1 MRSISKLALAGLGL
15 AALTGGAALAQ
26 EMHVMKVALPDGSVA
41 HIRYAGDKPPQIAVV
56 PAVQRIAVPIVLAQ
70 PMASPFADFDQ
81 VFADMD
87 RRMAA
92 MMQQARILASQPVDA
107 SGKLETVNLGKLPA
121 GTVRYSFTSTT
132 TGNGSCTQSVQ
143 YISDGSAAQP
153 KVVSQSSG
161 DCSAMAKPVVKV
173 SVPAPKAIPAPAP
186 SKAPAPAKAPDR
198 DMI

>member
-15 AALTGGAALAQ
+15 VALTGGAALAQ

-41 HIRYAGDKPPQIAVV
+41 HIRYAGDKPPQVAVV
-56 PAVQRIAVPIVLAQ
+56 PVAQRIAVPVVLAQ
-70 PMASPFADFDQ
+70 PMMSPFADFDR

-87 RRMAA
+87 RQMAA
-92 MMQQARILASQPVDA
+92 MMQQARMLARQPTNP
-107 SGKLETVNLGKLPA
+107 SGMLETVNLGKLPA

-132 TGNGSCTQSVQ
+132 SSNGSCTQSVQ

-161 DCSAMAKPVVKV
+161 DCSAMAKPVMKV
-173 SVPAPKAIPAPAP
+173 SAPAPKAAP
-186 SKAPAPAKAPDR
+186 APAPAKAPDR

>member
-15 AALTGGAALAQ
+15 VALTGGAALAQ

-41 HIRYAGDKPPQIAVV
+41 HIRYAGDKPPQVAVV
-56 PAVQRIAVPIVLAQ
+56 PVAQRIAVPIMLAQ
-70 PMASPFADFDQ
+70 PMASPFADFDR

-92 MMQQARILASQPVDA
+92 MMQQARMLASQPVDS
-107 SGKLETVNLGKLPA
+107 SGRLETVNLGKLPA

-132 TGNGSCTQSVQ
+132 SGNGTCTRSVQ
-143 YISDGSAAQP
+143 YTSDGSTAQP

-161 DCSAMAKPVVKV
+161 DCSAMAKPVTKV
-173 SVPAPKAIPAPAP
+173 SAPAPKAAPAPAP
-186 SKAPAPAKAPDR
+186 ARAPDR

>member
-15 AALTGGAALAQ
+15 VALTGGAALAQ
-26 EMHVMKVALPDGSVA
+26 EMHVMKVALPDGSAA
-41 HIRYAGDKPPQIAVV
+41 HIRYAGDKPPQVAVV
-56 PAVQRIAVPIVLAQ
+56 PVAQRIAVPIVLAR
-70 PMASPFADFDQ
+70 PMASPFADFDR

-92 MMQQARILASQPVDA
+92 MMQQARMLASQPVP

-153 KVVSQSSG
+153 RVVSQSSG
-161 DCSAMAKPVVKV
+161 DCSATAKPMVEV
-173 SVPAPKAIPAPAP
+173 SVPAPKAAPAPAPAP
-186 SKAPAPAKAPDR
+186 SKAPDR

>member
-1 MRSISKLALAGLGL
+1 MRSISKLALAGLGVV
-15 AALTGGAALAQ
+15 ALTGGAALAQ

-41 HIRYAGDKPPQIAVV
+41 HIRYVGDKPPQVAVV
-56 PAVQRIAVPIVLAQ
+56 PVAQRIAVPIMLAQ
-70 PMASPFADFDQ
+70 PMASPFADFDR

-92 MMQQARILASQPVDA
+92 MMQQARMLASQPADS
-107 SGKLETVNLGKLPA
+107 SGRLETVNLGKLPA

-132 TGNGSCTQSVQ
+132 SGNGICTRSVQ
-143 YISDGSAAQP
+143 YVSDGSAAQP

-161 DCSAMAKPVVKV
+161 DCSAMAKPVTKV
-173 SVPAPKAIPAPAP
+173 SAPAPKAAPAPAP
-186 SKAPAPAKAPDR
+186 ARAPDR